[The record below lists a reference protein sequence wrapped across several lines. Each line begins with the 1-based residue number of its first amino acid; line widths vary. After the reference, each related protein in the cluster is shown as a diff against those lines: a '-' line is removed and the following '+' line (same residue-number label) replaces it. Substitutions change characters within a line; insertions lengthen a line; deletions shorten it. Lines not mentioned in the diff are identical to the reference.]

1 MKGTILDGKD
11 FNDLP
16 PAFSVE
22 TLAAALAIG
31 RNKAYELANSAG
43 FPALHIGKRIVI
55 PRQAFIN
62 WLDSQLVAR

>member
-22 TLAAALAIG
+22 TLAAALGIG
-31 RNKAYELANSAG
+31 RNKAYELANSED
-43 FPALHIGKRIVI
+43 FPTVHIGKRIVI
-55 PRQAFIN
+55 PRQAFLH
-62 WLDSQLVAR
+62 WLDRQLVPR